1 VGLPNRQARI
11 EPLKAMHGD
20 KHHRNVLD
28 MANFC
33 NSREVGGAGLCQTAA
48 VPQDIIGGDG
58 LHRLV
63 DTTRVWHS
71 AARTPKTRTMPLQV
85 VIRHCGTVC
94 IPATGHDLD
103 PLILADPTSCRTT
116 GGPAMSAG
124 ASGFF
129 VRLAGCHVS
138 LNVRCRCRTT
148 QHSATPQQRAG
159 RQGDGLRDNGQH
171 RRHGRDRSR

>member
-1 VGLPNRQARI
+1 
-11 EPLKAMHGD
+11 MHGD

-159 RQGDGLRDNGQH
+159 RQGGGLRDNGQH